1 MSELES
7 LLKELQ
13 DLRQRTEKLE
23 RFAQN
28 VRLGYSDKFILP
40 KESIFLALMGKEW
53 RIQSGKPKH
62 QDVEE
67 FYLCPKAPIN
77 IKKWLQGQIS
87 KEAFALIDSVRIK
100 VRNRNKTISLG
111 SDSEPENECE
121 ETDSSD
127 ESPYWEGNEIFY
139 KVLIIIN
146 EKYSYSCRPKSRNSK
161 LGFFDLTD
169 FFNQTFQRILL
180 EQE

>member
-40 KESIFLALMGKEW
+40 KDSIFLAIMGKQW
-53 RIQSGKPKH
+53 RIRSGRPKH

-67 FYLCPKAPIN
+67 FYLCPKTPN
-77 IKKWLQGQIS
+77 DVKKWLQGQIS
-87 KEAFALIDSVRIK
+87 KEAFALIDSIRIK
-100 VRNRNKTISLG
+100 VRNRNQTISLDP
-111 SDSEPENECE
+111 DSESEQECE
-121 ETDSSD
+121 GSDSSD
-127 ESPYWEGNEIFY
+127 ECPYWEGNEIFY
-139 KVLIIIN
+139 KALVIIN
-146 EKYSYSCRPKSRNSK
+146 GKYSYSCRPKSHNSR

-169 FFNQTFQRILL
+169 FFNQTFQKILL
-180 EQE
+180 DQE